1 MKTRRIWFHIMAIAL
16 LWLSGSVMTASAQ
29 DDRKTAQGAA
39 SAQHDREDGDH
50 SRWRR
55 DFLKGD
61 WFFVKALNGQPIA
74 APGGTA
80 TASAEDGSKIVLTGH
95 GTFNLPS
102 GRVSGGGTW
111 QTLNAAGAVTG
122 SGRYRVQSFISF
134 DIATGL
140 HPPGFGD
147 TTGDIEDTR
156 AGLLQMTVDFLDG
169 TAGVLSVSCHL
180 SENQEPR
187 TEGTVFEGMHVTKG
201 FSDYWKH
208 ATRTL
213 EDSNT
218 LIHIKFH
225 R

>member
-1 MKTRRIWFHIMAIAL
+1 MKTRRIWFHTMAIAL
-16 LWLSGSVMTASAQ
+16 LCLLGSVMTASAQ
-29 DDRKTAQGAA
+29 DDRKTAPGAA
-39 SAQHDREDGDH
+39 SAQHDRDDDDH
-50 SRWRR
+50 SRLRR
-55 DFLKGD
+55 DFLNGD

-80 TASAEDGSKIVLTGH
+80 TASAEDGSTIILTGD

-102 GRVSGGGTW
+102 GRVTGGGTW
-111 QTLNAAGAVTG
+111 RTLDPAGVVTG

-134 DIATGL
+134 NIATGL

-147 TTGDIEDTR
+147 TTGNIDDAR
-156 AGLLQMTVDFLDG
+156 AGLLQFTVDFLDG
-169 TAGVLSVSCHL
+169 TEGVLAVSCHL
-180 SENQEPR
+180 SEHQEPR

-201 FSDYWKH
+201 FSDYFKH

-218 LIHIKFH
+218 LIHIKF
-225 R
+225 RR